1 MSDLEWLAGY
11 SIHGVVTGLVLM
23 SVYFVQSYLRTR
35 EERVRYA
42 GMLLVELR
50 RIYVATSPFTTRG
63 SKRYWSG
70 PLPKNVYDGLVSST
84 ELSKFDST
92 LQISLHDFY
101 RDVALGKL
109 GDLGDVVYQ
118 LYHDVRNFQ
127 RRNEWRRF
135 SRVKMELTL
144 ILDPRRGIYAP
155 DEYKMPGMWWLWF
168 LIVPVMSVMMLWF
181 VFGFVSEAYLTVG
194 TSFVIVSTTL
204 WWLLFLMFGVT
215 VNVMWKRIK
224 KRDAKLARQLRA
236 VFLYATTSSLVV
248 VWFILFAGNI

>member
-1 MSDLEWLAGY
+1 MSDWEWLAGY

-23 SVYFVQSYLRTR
+23 SVYFVQSHLRMR

-50 RIYVATSPFTTRG
+50 RIYVATNPFTTHGFRQ
-63 SKRYWSG
+63 YWRG
-70 PLPKNVYDGLVSST
+70 PLPNNVYNGLVNST

-92 LQISLHDFY
+92 LQMRLHDFY

-118 LYHDVRNFQ
+118 MYHDVRNFQ
-127 RRNEWRRF
+127 RRNEWRRL
-135 SRVKMELTL
+135 SRVKIELSL
-144 ILDPRRGIYAP
+144 ILDPRRGVYAP

-168 LIVPVMSVMMLWF
+168 LTVPVIGVMMLWLM
-181 VFGFVSEAYLTVG
+181 FGFVSEAHRTVT
-194 TSFVIVSTTL
+194 TSFVIVSATS
-204 WWLLFLMFGVT
+204 WWLLFLMFAVM

-248 VWFILFAGNI
+248 VWVILFAGNI